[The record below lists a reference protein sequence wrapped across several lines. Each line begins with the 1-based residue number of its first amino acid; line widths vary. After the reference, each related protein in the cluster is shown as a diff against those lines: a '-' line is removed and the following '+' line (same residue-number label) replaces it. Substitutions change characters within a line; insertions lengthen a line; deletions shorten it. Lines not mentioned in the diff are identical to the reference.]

1 MEKNQCTSVQQYL
14 QTTVSENNQNSKN
27 SFSWIILIGQGRQ
40 YDRESCYTKIQEIGR
55 ERDVIGELGY
65 WARKG

>member
-1 MEKNQCTSVQQYL
+1 MKMEKKINVPPYNSRYL

-27 SFSWIILIGQGRQ
+27 SFSCIILIAQGRQ

-55 ERDVIGELGY
+55 ERDVIGELGD
-65 WARKG
+65 